1 MVYPEYLQNDINLQ
15 HYAEAIVGRINRAA
29 DKEKQLLGDLNN
41 LSDFA
46 VGYLY
51 YGLHKQNN
59 SWVIREWAPN
69 ATKIYLLGDFCNWQ
83 QNEKYSFTNT
93 GNGNWML
100 EIPLDILEH
109 GDLYKLH
116 VCWPGDSAD
125 RIPAWARR
133 VVQDPNTHVF
143 SAQVWDPMIPYKWK
157 HKVPVRQE
165 NFVPFIYEAHVG
177 MATEEYKVGSYED
190 FRLIILPEIKKS
202 GYNVLQL
209 MAIQEH
215 PYYGS
220 FGYHVSS
227 FFAASSRFGTPDEL
241 KALIDDAHGMG
252 IMVIMDIVH
261 SHAVKNEVEG
271 ISRYDG
277 SIYQFFH
284 EGSRGQHPAW
294 DSRCFDYG
302 KNEVIHFLLS
312 NCKFWIDEYRFDG
325 YRFDGVTSMLYND
338 HGLGN
343 AFTSYQ
349 QYYDGNQDDDAIVYL
364 KLANKL
370 IHQVNPQAITVAEEM
385 SGMPGIATHQD
396 KGGYGFDYRLAMGI
410 PDYWIKTIKEIK
422 VEQWNVGDLYYNLS
436 NKRADEQAIHYA
448 ESHDQALVGDKT
460 IIFWLMDKEM
470 YYNMHKSHKNLVV
483 ENGLA
488 LHKMV
493 RLITIATAGNGYLN
507 FMGNEFGHP
516 EWIDFPGKHNNWSYH
531 YARRQWSLAS
541 NPELRYHFLKC
552 FDQSLIQL
560 FRENNII
567 VNPLG
572 YPHVQNIGDQVLVFE
587 RGDFLFVFNFSPFN
601 SYSDY
606 TFQARQ
612 GEYQTILDI
621 DKPEFGGHARQ
632 DDSISHHTFQNNEGN
647 QVLSLYIP
655 SLTGFVLKLQK

>member
-1 MVYPEYLQNDINLQ
+1 MEYPEYLQNDINLQ
-15 HYAEAIVGRINRAA
+15 HYAEAIIGRINRAA
-29 DKEKQLLGDLNN
+29 EKENQLVGNLSN

-46 VGYLY
+46 VGYMY

-59 SWVIREWAPN
+59 SWTIREWAPN
-69 ATKIYLLGDFCNWQ
+69 ASKIYLIGDFSNWQ
-83 QNEKYSFTNT
+83 QKEEFSFSHN
-93 GNGNWML
+93 GNGNWVL
-100 EIPLDILEH
+100 EIPLETIEH

-116 VCWPGDSAD
+116 VCWHHESAD

-143 SAQVWDPMIPYKWK
+143 SAQVWDPLVPYKWK
-157 HKVPVRQE
+157 NKAPVRKE
-165 NFVPFIYEAHVG
+165 GFVPYIYEAHVG
-177 MATEEYKVGSYED
+177 MATEEYKVGTYED
-190 FRLIILPEIKKS
+190 FRSKILPEIKKS

-252 IMVIMDIVH
+252 ILVIMDIVH
-261 SHAVKNEVEG
+261 SHAVKNEIEG

-312 NCKFWIDEYRFDG
+312 NCKFWLDEYRFDG

-338 HGLGN
+338 HGLGS

-370 IHQVNPQAITVAEEM
+370 IHQINPQAITIAEEM
-385 SGMPGIATHQD
+385 SGMPGIATAQD

-422 VEQWNVGDLYYNLS
+422 VEYWNVGDLFYNLS
-436 NKRADEQAIHYA
+436 NKRFDEQAIHYA

-460 IIFWLMDKEM
+460 IIFWLMDKDM
-470 YYNMHKSHKNLVV
+470 YYNMHSSHQNLVV
-483 ENGLA
+483 ENGMA
-488 LHKMV
+488 LHKMI
-493 RLITIATAGNGYLN
+493 RLITLATAGNGYLN

-516 EWIDFPGKHNNWSYH
+516 EWIDFPGKHNDWSYH
-531 YARRQWSLAS
+531 YARRQWSLAG
-541 NPELRYHFLKC
+541 NKELRYHFLKK
-552 FDQSLIQL
+552 FDQSMIHL
-560 FRENNII
+560 FRENDII
-567 VNPLG
+567 TNSLG
-572 YPHVQNIGDQVLVFE
+572 YPRVQNQGDQVLIFE
-587 RGDFLFVFNFSPFN
+587 RGSFLFVFNFNPFN

-606 TFQARQ
+606 TFEARPGQ
-612 GEYQTILDI
+612 YKMLLDI
-621 DKPEFGGHARQ
+621 DQPDFGGHSRL
-632 DDSISHHTFQNNEGN
+632 DEDTTHHTFENNERK

-655 SLTGFVLKLQK
+655 SLTGFVLKLKK